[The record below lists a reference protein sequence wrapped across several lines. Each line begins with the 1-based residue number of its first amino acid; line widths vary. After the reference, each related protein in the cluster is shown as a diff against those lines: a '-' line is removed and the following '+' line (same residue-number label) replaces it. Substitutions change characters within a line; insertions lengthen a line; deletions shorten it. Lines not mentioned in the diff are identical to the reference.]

1 MSLTYQERTRILG
14 IITIALACAGI
25 VTIAGIE
32 NYLYNSEQNQ
42 VVSDELGF
50 SVIDV
55 QDAELTQVNE
65 DFKATIYCVNKETKQ
80 KIVIEYDITATDF
93 IVMNQP
99 DYDPW
104 EYISVHIIPV
114 RDPSF
119 VGTLEDY
126 ANQKNESRQSQIVKE

>member
-1 MSLTYQERTRILG
+1 MSLTYRERTRILG
-14 IITIALACAGI
+14 AVTIALACAGI
-25 VTIAGIE
+25 ATIAGIE
-32 NYLYNSEQNQ
+32 NYIYNSKQNQ

-55 QDAELTQVNE
+55 QDAELTQQNE
-65 DFKATIYCVNKETKQ
+65 NFKATIYCVNKETKQ

-104 EYISVHIIPV
+104 EYISMHIIPV

-119 VGTLEDY
+119 VGTVEDY
-126 ANQKNESRQSQIVKE
+126 TSQKNDTRQSQPGEE